1 MLFERFDTKN
11 RKGFIKNLIKY
22 FYFLS
27 KVHLDHPE
35 LYSGVDIFWVILGNS
50 ELREPQTAGTITRGG
65 ATKKREISLTSLPI
79 NLHF

>member
-22 FYFLS
+22 LYFLS

-35 LYSGVDIFWVILGNS
+35 LYSGVDIFWVILNCVSRRQRGRS
-50 ELREPQTAGTITRGG
+50 REAAQPKSVRFH
-65 ATKKREISLTSLPI
+65 SLPYP
-79 NLHF
+79 